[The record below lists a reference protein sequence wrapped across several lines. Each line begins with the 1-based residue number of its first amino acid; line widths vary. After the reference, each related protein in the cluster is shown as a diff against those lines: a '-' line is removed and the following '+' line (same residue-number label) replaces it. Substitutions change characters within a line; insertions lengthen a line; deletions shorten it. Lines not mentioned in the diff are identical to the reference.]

1 LICFISQSTR
11 GYHSAVDE
19 IETGDDEMINTIFTS
34 GTLANFI
41 DSDLF
46 YKFRKSRVTVV
57 ASIITVA
64 MITAAIF
71 APWIAPHNPFDVA
84 TLSLLDSEIPP
95 VWAEG
100 GDSRFILGTDS
111 QGRDILSALLY
122 GSRISMSVGFVS
134 VAIAMV
140 FGVIVGLVSGYFG
153 GIIDA
158 IFMRIADVM
167 LSFPTILV
175 ALLVSGIVRGVLPG
189 EMHDNAALIVLVFA
203 IAVTTWVQYARTV
216 RGSTMV
222 EREREYV
229 QAARLVGRRP
239 FAIMFSHVL
248 PNVLGPVLVISTI
261 NLAMAVLIEATLSF
275 LGVGMPPTNP
285 SLGTLIRVG
294 NEYLFSGV
302 WWVVIFP
309 SLTLVILVLAV
320 NLLGDWLRD
329 ALNPKLR

>member
-1 LICFISQSTR
+1 
-11 GYHSAVDE
+11 
-19 IETGDDEMINTIFTS
+19 MIARLFSNSSIAAF
-34 GTLANFI
+34 L

-46 YKFRKSRVTVV
+46 YKFRTSHVTVV
-57 ASIITVA
+57 AAIVTVV
-64 MITAAIF
+64 MIAAAAL
-71 APWIAPHNPFDVA
+71 APWIAPHNPFDVS
-84 TLSLLDSEIPP
+84 TLSLWDSELPP

-100 GDSRFILGTDS
+100 GDPRFLLGTDG
-111 QGRDILSALLY
+111 QGRDIFSALLY
-122 GSRISMSVGFVS
+122 GSRISMSVGFIS

-140 FGVIVGLVSGYFG
+140 FGVSVGLISGYYG
-153 GIIDA
+153 GWVDS
-158 IFMRIADVM
+158 IFMRVADVM

-175 ALLVSGIVRGVLPG
+175 ALLVSGIVRGVLPS
-189 EMHDNAALIVLVFA
+189 EMHDNAALVVLVFA

-222 EREREYV
+222 ERSREYV
-229 QAARLVGRRP
+229 LAARLLGRSS
-239 FAIMFSHVL
+239 FAIMVRHVL

-261 NLAMAVLIEATLSF
+261 NLAMAILIEATLSF

-294 NEYLFSGV
+294 NEYLFSGI

-309 SLTLVILVLAV
+309 SLTLVALVLAV